1 MDFQDKD
8 GAMTTLHDHTYG
20 ITSDPLTQFSC
31 VLSALI
37 HDACHS
43 GVTNAQLIKENNAL
57 ASKYKN
63 QSIAE
68 QFSLDVSWNLLME
81 PDYANLRAAIY
92 VDETEMR
99 RFR

>member
-1 MDFQDKD
+1 MDFDDKD
-8 GAMTTLHDHTYG
+8 GALTTLHDHTYG

-37 HDACHS
+37 HDALHT
-43 GVTNAQLIKENNAL
+43 GVPNAQLIKENNAL
-57 ASKYKN
+57 ASKYNN

-68 QFSLDVSWNLLME
+68 QYSLDISWNLLME
-81 PDYANLRAAIY
+81 PEFANLRAAIY
-92 VDETEMR
+92 TDEVEMR